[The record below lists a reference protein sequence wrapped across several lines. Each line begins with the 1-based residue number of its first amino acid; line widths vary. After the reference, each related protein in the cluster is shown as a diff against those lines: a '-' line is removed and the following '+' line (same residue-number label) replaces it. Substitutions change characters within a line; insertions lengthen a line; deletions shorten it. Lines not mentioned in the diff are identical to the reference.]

1 MANGT
6 ISAGKNIQFLLGTQ
20 ANLEKYIKGPSASD
34 GARAADGTF
43 YLTNDTHRLY
53 VGTSLGTA
61 VPVNEGVIT
70 VSNLD
75 ILKTVSAHPGEFY
88 YVTNGNILCVYTGK
102 EWVQINNNTNTYVK
116 ATDTVVSLA
125 DQVATITTKYTM
137 SDGTTPISDSW
148 NLAVAEGVKVSI
160 DAATDKVIL
169 TGVVNDSFGVSAASN
184 IATVTLRDSFNNEKT
199 FNVKTGNTNTMTVG
213 ASADGDAVVLNVKDM
228 SNTALKVTPEA
239 TGFKVAVT
247 DIMGTQSD
255 VINPSIK
262 VGASSDDTKH
272 KTLNFVNGTATLP
285 IYTKEEIDDIK
296 LALNAMTYRGL
307 VGTSA
312 SSTNPQRVIKAWA
325 TVKASSA
332 EIGDTYLFAE
342 QVTDGSNVYSKGTM
356 AIARGVETNG
366 VILAGNVI
374 WDFVESTVNTDTK
387 YELNN
392 QATVAGTAGFV
403 QLVGKLGGITES
415 GKKVFFEDGTA
426 IKASVTVD
434 DDGHAHISFAHEGIT
449 ASKTTGT
456 VAQGVATYASSNDK
470 SEKATTITTIESITV
485 NAQGHVT
492 NLKTNT
498 ITLKDTNAVINSVG
512 MSVGAANAAK
522 EVVLTSSVQLKDGAG
537 TTMTAKTG
545 TLKMKSDTLVF
556 NQADSGKTLGIDLV
570 WGSFN

>member
-20 ANLEKYIKGPSASD
+20 ANLEKYISGSST
-34 GARAADGTF
+34 AAEGTF

-53 VGTSLGTA
+53 VGTSVGTA

-75 ILKTVSAHPGEFY
+75 TLKTVSAHPGEFY

-116 ATDTVVSLA
+116 KTDTVVSLA

-137 SDGTTPISDSW
+137 NDGTTPISDSW
-148 NLAVAEGVKVSI
+148 NLAVADGVKVSI

-199 FNVKTGNTNTMTVG
+199 FKVKTGDTNTMTVG
-213 ASADGDAVVLNVKDM
+213 ASAEGDAVVLNVKNM
-228 SNTALKVTPEA
+228 ANTGLKVTPEA
-239 TGFKVAVT
+239 TGFRVGVT

-262 VGASSDDTKH
+262 VGASLDDTKH

-285 IYTKEEIDDIK
+285 VYTKEEIDDIK

-312 SSTNPQRVIKAWA
+312 SSTNPQKVIKAWA
-325 TVKASSA
+325 TVKAGSA

-366 VILAGNVI
+366 VIPAGNVI

-392 QATVAGTAGFV
+392 QATAAGTAGFV

-434 DDGHAHISFAHEGIT
+434 NDGHAHISFVHEGIT

-512 MSVGAANAAK
+512 MSVGAAKAAK

>member
-1 MANGT
+1 MASGN

-20 ANLEKYIKGPSASD
+20 ANLEKYISGSST
-34 GARAADGTF
+34 AAEGTF

-75 ILKTVSAHPGEFY
+75 TLKTVSAHPGEFY

-137 SDGTTPISDSW
+137 NDGTTPISDSW

-199 FNVKTGNTNTMTVG
+199 FKVKTGDTNTMTVG
-213 ASADGDAVVLNVKDM
+213 ASAEGDAIVLKVKNM
-228 SNTALKVTPEA
+228 ANTGLKVTPEA
-239 TGFKVAVT
+239 TGFRVGVT

-262 VGASSDDTKH
+262 VGASLDDTKH

-285 IYTKEEIDDIK
+285 VYTKEEIDDIK

-312 SSTNPQRVIKAWA
+312 SSTNPQKVIKAWA
-325 TVKASSA
+325 TVKDGSA

-366 VILAGNVI
+366 VIPASNVI

-392 QATVAGTAGFV
+392 QATAAGTAGFV

-434 DDGHAHISFAHEGIT
+434 NDGHAHISFAHEGIT

-456 VAQGVATYASSNDK
+456 VAQGAATYASSNDK

>member
-1 MANGT
+1 MASGN

-20 ANLEKYIKGPSASD
+20 ANLEKYISGSSTAIE
-34 GARAADGTF
+34 GTF

-53 VGTSLGTA
+53 VGTSVGTA

-75 ILKTVSAHPGEFY
+75 TLKTVSAHPGEFY
-88 YVTNGNILCVYTGK
+88 YVTNGNILCVYSGK

-137 SDGTTPISDSW
+137 NDGTTPISDSW

-199 FNVKTGNTNTMTVG
+199 FKVKTGDTNTMTVG
-213 ASADGDAVVLNVKDM
+213 ASADGDAIVLNVKNM
-228 SNTALKVTPEA
+228 ANTGLKVTPEA
-239 TGFKVAVT
+239 TGFRVGVT

-312 SSTNPQRVIKAWA
+312 SSTNPQKVIKAWA
-325 TVKASSA
+325 TVKAGSA

-366 VILAGNVI
+366 VIPAGNVI

-392 QATVAGTAGFV
+392 QATAAGTAGFV

-434 DDGHAHISFAHEGIT
+434 NDGHAHVSFAHEGIT
-449 ASKTTGT
+449 AAKTTGT
-456 VAQGVATYASSNDK
+456 VAQNAATYASSNDK
-470 SEKATTITTIESITV
+470 AENVTTITALESITV

-492 NLKTNT
+492 NFKTNT

>member
-6 ISAGKNIQFLLGTQ
+6 INAGTNIQFLLGTQ
-20 ANLEKYIKGPSASD
+20 ASLEKYIKGPSASD

-75 ILKTVSAHPGEFY
+75 TLKTISAHPGEFY

-116 ATDTVVSLA
+116 AADTVVSLA
-125 DQVATITTKYTM
+125 DRVATITTKYTM
-137 SDGTTPISDSW
+137 NDGTTPISDSW

-199 FNVKTGNTNTMTVG
+199 FKVKTGNTNTMTVG
-213 ASADGDAVVLNVKDM
+213 ASAEGDAVVLNVKNM
-228 SNTALKVTPEA
+228 ANTGLKVTSEA
-239 TGFKVAVT
+239 TGFRVGVT

-285 IYTKEEIDDIK
+285 VYTKEEIDDIK

-312 SSTNPQRVIKAWA
+312 SSTNPQKVIKAWA
-325 TVKASSA
+325 TVKDGSA

-366 VILAGNVI
+366 VIPAGNVI

-392 QATVAGTAGFV
+392 QATVAETAGFV

-426 IKASVTVD
+426 IKASVIVD
-434 DDGHAHISFAHEGIT
+434 NDGHAHISFAHEGIT
-449 ASKTTGT
+449 ASETTGT
-456 VAQGVATYASSNDK
+456 VTQGVATYASSNDK
-470 SEKATTITTIESITV
+470 SEKATTITAIESITV

-492 NLKTNT
+492 NFKTNT

-512 MSVGAANAAK
+512 MSVGAADAAK

-556 NQADSGKTLGIDLV
+556 NQVDSGKTLGIDLV

>member
-1 MANGT
+1 MASGN

-20 ANLEKYIKGPSASD
+20 ANLEKYISGSSTAIE
-34 GARAADGTF
+34 GTF

-53 VGTSLGTA
+53 VGTSAGTA

-70 VSNLD
+70 VSNIDALQH
-75 ILKTVSAHPGEFY
+75 VSAHPGEFY
-88 YVTNGNILCVYTGK
+88 YVTTGNILCVYDGK
-102 EWVQINNNTNTYVK
+102 QWVQINNNTDTYLAK
-116 ATDTVVSLA
+116 TDTVVSLA

-137 SDGTTPISDSW
+137 NDGTTPISDSW

-169 TGVVNDSFGVSAASN
+169 TGVVNDSFGVSAANN

-199 FNVKTGNTNTMTVG
+199 FKVKTSDITTMTID
-213 ASADGDAVVLNVKDM
+213 ASAESDAVVLNVKDM

-239 TGFKVAVT
+239 TGFKIAVT

-285 IYTKEEIDDIK
+285 VYTKEEIDDIK

-312 SSTNPQRVIKAWA
+312 SSANPQKIIKAWA
-325 TVKASSA
+325 TVKAGSA

-392 QATVAGTAGFV
+392 QATAAGAKGFV
-403 QLVGKLGGITES
+403 QLVGKLGGTTEA

-426 IKASVTVD
+426 IKASVSVD
-434 DDGHAHISFAHEGIT
+434 NDGHAHVSFSHEGIT
-449 ASKTTGT
+449 AAQTTGT
-456 VAQGVATYASSNDK
+456 VTQSAATYANSDN
-470 SEKATTITTIESITV
+470 KAESVTTITALESITV

-492 NLKTNT
+492 NFKTNT

-537 TTMTAKTG
+537 TIMTAKSG

-556 NQADSGKTLGIDLV
+556 NQKDGGASLGIDLV

>member
-20 ANLEKYIKGPSASD
+20 ANLEKYISGSST
-34 GARAADGTF
+34 AAEGTF

-61 VPVNEGVIT
+61 APVNEGVIT

-75 ILKTVSAHPGEFY
+75 ALQNVSAHPGEFY
-88 YVTNGNILCVYTGK
+88 YVKAGNILCVYDGK
-102 EWVQINNNTNTYVK
+102 QWVQINNNTNTYVK

-148 NLAVAEGVKVSI
+148 NLAVANGVKVSI

-199 FNVKTGNTNTMTVG
+199 FKVKTGDTNTMTVG
-213 ASADGDAVVLNVKDM
+213 ASAEGDAVVLNVKNM
-228 SNTALKVTPEA
+228 ANTGLKVTPEA
-239 TGFKVAVT
+239 TGFRVGVT

-312 SSTNPQRVIKAWA
+312 SSTNPQKVIKAWA
-325 TVKASSA
+325 TVKASPA

-366 VILAGNVI
+366 VIPAGDVI

-392 QATVAGTAGFV
+392 QATAAGTAGFV

>member
-20 ANLEKYIKGPSASD
+20 ENLEKYISGSST
-34 GARAADGTF
+34 AAEGTF

-61 VPVNEGVIT
+61 APVNEGVIT
-70 VSNLD
+70 VPNLD
-75 ILKTVSAHPGEFY
+75 ALQKVSAHPGEFY
-88 YVTNGNILCVYTGK
+88 YVKAGNILCVYDGK
-102 EWVQINNNTNTYVK
+102 QWVQINNNTNTYVK

-148 NLAVAEGVKVSI
+148 NLAVAAGVKVSI

-199 FNVKTGNTNTMTVG
+199 FKVKTGNTNTMTVG
-213 ASADGDAVVLNVKDM
+213 ASAEGDAVVLNVKDM

-366 VILAGNVI
+366 VIPAGDVI
-374 WDFVESTVNTDTK
+374 WDFVESTINTDTK

-392 QATVAGTAGFV
+392 QATAAGTAGFV

-415 GKKVFFEDGTA
+415 GKKIFFEDGTA

-434 DDGHAHISFAHEGIT
+434 NNGHAHISFAHEGIT

-456 VAQGVATYASSNDK
+456 VAQNAATYASSNDK
-470 SEKATTITTIESITV
+470 AESVTTITALESITV

-492 NLKTNT
+492 NFKTNT

-537 TTMTAKTG
+537 TIMTAKSG

-556 NQADSGKTLGIDLV
+556 NQKDGGASLGIDLV

>member
-20 ANLEKYIKGPSASD
+20 ANLEKYISGSSTAIE
-34 GARAADGTF
+34 GTF

-53 VGTSLGTA
+53 VGTSAGTA

-70 VSNLD
+70 VLNIDALQHV
-75 ILKTVSAHPGEFY
+75 TAHPGEFY
-88 YVTNGNILCVYTGK
+88 YVKTGNILCVYDGK
-102 EWVQINNNTNTYVK
+102 QWVQINNNTDTYLAK
-116 ATDTVVSLA
+116 TDTIVSLA

-137 SDGTTPISDSW
+137 NAGTTDISDSW

-199 FNVKTGNTNTMTVG
+199 FKVKTGDITTMTVG
-213 ASADGDAVVLNVKDM
+213 ASAEGDAVVLNVKDM

-239 TGFKVAVT
+239 TGFKIAVT

-255 VINPSIK
+255 TISPSVK

-285 IYTKEEIDDIK
+285 VYTKEEIDDIK

-307 VGTSA
+307 VGTSD
-312 SSTNPQRVIKAWA
+312 SSANPQRVIKAWA
-325 TVKASSA
+325 TVKAGSA

-366 VILAGNVI
+366 MIPAGNVI

-392 QATVAGTAGFV
+392 QATAAGANGFV
-403 QLVGKLGGITES
+403 QLVGKLGGTTEA

-426 IKASVTVD
+426 IKASVSVD
-434 DDGHAHISFAHEGIT
+434 NDGHAHVSFNHEGIT
-449 ASKTTGT
+449 AAQTTGT
-456 VAQGVATYASSNDK
+456 VTQDAATYASSDNRAE
-470 SEKATTITTIESITV
+470 SVTTITALESITV

-492 NLKTNT
+492 NFKTNT

-537 TTMTAKTG
+537 TIMTAKSG

-556 NQADSGKTLGIDLV
+556 NQKDGGASLGIDLV

>member
-1 MANGT
+1 MASGN

-20 ANLEKYIKGPSASD
+20 ANLEKYISGSSTAIE
-34 GARAADGTF
+34 GTF

-53 VGTSLGTA
+53 VGTSAGTA

-70 VSNLD
+70 VSNIDALQH
-75 ILKTVSAHPGEFY
+75 VSAHPGEFY
-88 YVTNGNILCVYTGK
+88 YVTAGNILCVYDGK
-102 EWVQINNNTNTYVK
+102 QWVQINNNTDTYLAK
-116 ATDTVVSLA
+116 TDTVVSLA

-137 SDGTTPISDSW
+137 NDGTTPFSDKW
-148 NLAVAEGVKVSI
+148 NLAVAEGIKVSI

-169 TGVVNDSFGVSAASN
+169 TGVVNNSFGVSAASN

-199 FNVKTGNTNTMTVG
+199 FKVKTSDITTMTVG
-213 ASADGDAVVLNVKDM
+213 ASAEGDAVVLNVKDM

-285 IYTKEEIDDIK
+285 VYTKEEIDDIK

-312 SSTNPQRVIKAWA
+312 SSANPQRAIKAWA
-325 TVKASSA
+325 TVKDGSA

-366 VILAGNVI
+366 VIPAGNVI

-392 QATVAGTAGFV
+392 QATAAGTAGFV
-403 QLVGKLGGITES
+403 QLVGKLGGTTEA

-426 IKASVTVD
+426 TKASVTVD
-434 DDGHAHISFAHEGIT
+434 NDGHAHISFAHEGIT
-449 ASKTTGT
+449 AAKTTGT
-456 VAQGVATYASSNDK
+456 VTQSAATYASSDN
-470 SEKATTITTIESITV
+470 KAESVTTITALESITV

-492 NLKTNT
+492 NFKTNT

-537 TTMTAKTG
+537 TIMTAKSG

-556 NQADSGKTLGIDLV
+556 NQKDGGASLGIDLV

>member
-1 MANGT
+1 MASGN

-20 ANLEKYIKGPSASD
+20 ANLEKYISGSSTAIE
-34 GARAADGTF
+34 GTF

-53 VGTSLGTA
+53 VGTSAGTA

-70 VSNLD
+70 VPNIDSLQH
-75 ILKTVSAHPGEFY
+75 VSAHPGEFY
-88 YVTNGNILCVYTGK
+88 YVTSGNILCVYDGK
-102 EWVQINNNTNTYVK
+102 QWIQINNNTDTYLK
-116 ATDTVVSLA
+116 KTDTVVSLA

-137 SDGTTPISDSW
+137 NDGTTPISDSW

-169 TGVVNDSFGVSAASN
+169 TGVINNSFGVSAASN

-199 FNVKTGNTNTMTVG
+199 FKVTTSDITTMTVD
-213 ASADGDAVVLNVKDM
+213 ASAEGDAVVLNVKDM

-239 TGFKVAVT
+239 TGFKIAVT
-247 DIMGTQSD
+247 DIMGTQSG

-312 SSTNPQRVIKAWA
+312 SSANPQRVIKAWA
-325 TVKASSA
+325 TVKNGSA

-366 VILAGNVI
+366 VIPAGNVI

-392 QATVAGTAGFV
+392 QATTAGAKGFV
-403 QLVGKLGGITES
+403 QLVGKLGGTTEA

-434 DDGHAHISFAHEGIT
+434 NDGHAHVSFSHEGIT
-449 ASKTTGT
+449 AAKTTGT
-456 VAQGVATYASSNDK
+456 VIQSAATYANSDN
-470 SEKATTITTIESITV
+470 KAESVTTITALESITV

-492 NLKTNT
+492 NFKTNT

-537 TTMTAKTG
+537 TIMTAKSG

-556 NQADSGKTLGIDLV
+556 NQKDGGASLGIDLV